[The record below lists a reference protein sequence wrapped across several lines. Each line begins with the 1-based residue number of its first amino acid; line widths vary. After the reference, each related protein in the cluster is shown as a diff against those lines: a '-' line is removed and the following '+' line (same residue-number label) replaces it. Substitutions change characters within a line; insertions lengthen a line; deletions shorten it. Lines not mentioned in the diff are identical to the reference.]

1 MIINEKDLRKLIRKT
16 VNESLNAEM
25 GDAPESSQS
34 PMDELLAQIE
44 RNHPHIRG
52 LRPDMKL
59 GNPDMPYG
67 SDTPFSLENYDSFVD
82 DIIDVGSR
90 RSGLDKSECS
100 RRILGNEYSPEYG
113 QGSGES
119 YTPTLQDLLDRCFM

>member
-1 MIINEKDLRKLIRKT
+1 MIINEKDLRRIIRKT
-16 VNESLNAEM
+16 VSESLSAEV
-25 GDAPESSQS
+25 GEVPVSGQS

-67 SDTPFSLENYDSFVD
+67 SDTPFSLENYDLFVD

-90 RSGLDKSECS
+90 RSGLDRRECS
-100 RRILGNEYSPEYG
+100 RRILGNEYSSEYG
-113 QGSGES
+113 QGEDES